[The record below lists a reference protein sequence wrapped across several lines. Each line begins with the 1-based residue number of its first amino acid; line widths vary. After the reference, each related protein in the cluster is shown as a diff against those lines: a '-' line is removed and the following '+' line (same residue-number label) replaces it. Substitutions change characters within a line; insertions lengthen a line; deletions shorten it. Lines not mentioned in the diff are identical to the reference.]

1 MPMAPSSELISKITA
16 KHENLRARAQKL
28 RRRRKGLF
36 KKAAEYSI
44 YCESDVVVAVRNRQS
59 GQLYIFESSKKKW
72 LPAEKDEVCMS
83 DFVALEVT
91 WLIEL
96 QHHYYPRPIR
106 ETLEDIIPG
115 WERVEEEELR
125 ADVK

>member
-72 LPAEKDEVCMS
+72 LPAEKDE
-83 DFVALEVT
+83 
-91 WLIEL
+91 
-96 QHHYYPRPIR
+96 HHYYPRPIR